1 MTCPPFQFVEN
12 PRSIKSACVRAG
24 ELEGAAARLE
34 WDQMP
39 RKPCC
44 ARLPASEAR
53 TFAPNS
59 GAKVTAFLQAVGKVL
74 GLFRQPAGTGHRP
87 VPAFF
92 FLRPYPTG
100 RYTARGSRTV
110 KVLPWS
116 STLST
121 WIWPPHSSTIRW
133 TMDRPRPRPR
143 PLPLGFPW

>member
-1 MTCPPFQFVEN
+1 MDLSPFQFVKN

-59 GAKVTAFLQAVGKVL
+59 GAKVTAFCRLSEKSL
-74 GLFRQPAGTGHRP
+74 D
-87 VPAFF
+87 FF
-92 FLRPYPTG
+92 DSLYG
-100 RYTARGSRTV
+100 A
-110 KVLPWS
+110 
-116 STLST
+116 
-121 WIWPPHSSTIRW
+121 
-133 TMDRPRPRPR
+133 R
-143 PLPLGFPW
+143 PLAAPRWLLSLDRLPSRP